1 MPAAKVDVMPA
12 RSRIDQPGRYRAAVA
27 THTRDSILDALCE
40 LLLERNWRAV
50 TMTDVA
56 AAAGMSKQTLYNEF
70 GSRRGLAQGYAIRLT
85 DAFASVIEAALL
97 EHENNA
103 LDALE
108 QGFAAFF
115 DLSKSDPLVLSLHS
129 GEPPDDLL
137 RLITTDSDP
146 IIDRAGQRLAQTFQQ
161 CWVGAS
167 EHQADII
174 SKVVVR
180 LALSYIPTPPAD
192 SAQTANDVA
201 QLVTPFIEAIGNSS

>member
-1 MPAAKVDVMPA
+1 MPGAKVDVMPA
-12 RSRIDQPGRYRAAVA
+12 RSRIVQPGRYRAAVA
-27 THTRDSILDALCE
+27 THTRDSILDALRE

-56 AAAGMSKQTLYNEF
+56 AAAGLSKQTLYNEF

-85 DAFASVIEAALL
+85 DALVSVIEAALH
-97 EHENNA
+97 EHKGNA
-103 LDALE
+103 LGALE
-108 QGFAAFF
+108 QGFTAFF
-115 DLSKSDPLVLSLHS
+115 ELSKSDPLVVSLHS

-161 CWVGAS
+161 SWVGAS

-174 SKVVVR
+174 SKAVVR

-192 SAQTANDVA
+192 ISQTANDVA
-201 QLVTPFIEAIGNSS
+201 QLVAPFIEAIR